1 MPELQTILN
10 YRVWRADDGEGNPL
24 ACACGIRGPSPYD
37 EGGLSA
43 AAPPV
48 GAPPYC
54 IEPRRALLQAYRTTD
69 MNCYHKGGEFMP
81 RSKSGQVRRRTQI
94 RQRQQRRLKKK
105 KAALKELLAN
115 R

>member
-1 MPELQTILN
+1 MPELQTILP

-24 ACACGIRGPSPYD
+24 ACACGMRGPSPYD

-43 AAPPV
+43 IAAP
-48 GAPPYC
+48 GGSPPYC
-54 IEPRRALLQAYRTTD
+54 IESGRARLQGYRTTD
-69 MNCYHKGGEFMP
+69 MNFYHKGGELMP